1 MVVIGFKGNV
11 FSVDIRALPPADEL
25 YLPNLFSQRYSK

>member
-1 MVVIGFKGNV
+1 MVMMRFKDYV
-11 FSVDIRALPPADEL
+11 FSIDISVLPPADEL